1 MVILMLLQHN
11 VTQVLQDGAVS
22 ICDATI
28 DHLVIQHA
36 LTPETLNTCLRL
48 QLSEVLHWLS

>member
-36 LTPETLNTCLRL
+36 LAPETLTTRLRL
-48 QLSEVLHWLS
+48 QLSEVQHWLS